1 MPGVCFRAEGPAVAA
16 ELVGRQVPPRPTH
29 RVPQLGERSR
39 AGGRVEQENQTPTAT
54 FKVRGGVVF
63 GVAAFARAPRHRRL
77 RLADATQASERLA
90 VAGPTHAL
98 SMTIVALEHH
108 PRQQRAATRAVGATL
123 VVFGHGSHAAR
134 ARPEMAVRRVAII
147 PSGAS
152 GHGDRPAGL
161 LAGTTARP

>member
-1 MPGVCFRAEGPAVAA
+1 MPGVCFRAEEPAVAA

-63 GVAAFARAPRHRRL
+63 GARLSPAHPDIAGFVSPTRPRPS
-77 RLADATQASERLA
+77 QSLA

-108 PRQQRAATRAVGATL
+108 HRQQRAATRSVGATL
-123 VVFGHGSHAAR
+123 VVFGHDFHAAR
-134 ARPEMAVRRVAII
+134 ERSEMAVRRVAII
-147 PSGAS
+147 HSGAS
-152 GHGDRPAGL
+152 VHGDRPAGL
-161 LAGTTARP
+161 LAGTTPRP